1 MFPELIVALG
11 LFAGPAAVPKETIDL
26 MSFEAPAGWTRE
38 VKAGEYTVFT
48 RINKEKRTF
57 CRIFVM
63 ANILSKGSLQ
73 ADFDEEWKN
82 LVVDQYHPAK
92 PGKFSEPGT
101 KDGWQMKSGTVPY
114 AFGDA
119 EVTARLTT
127 MSGYG
132 NAASIVALSSSDDFA
147 PAIRKF
153 LDSVEMKKMSAVVT
167 PPATTASVPAPS
179 SKATATTSAL
189 GTTNFDDG
197 WVSNAREDFVE
208 VSKGTT
214 RVLIHYPNK
223 KADAYNSVLLDGLKT
238 AWEVLVAGEGR
249 YGAIRNL
256 EFKPAGG
263 WESIEFA
270 EADSTEKA
278 TGSAVHVVLFKKNYN
293 NGSGRYLEFVTPNK
307 AAFEKEFGAYGADWE
322 KLEHMANYNKFIVS
336 AAELQGKWTSNFS
349 GAISYVNA
357 VTGFSAGMD
366 THASNEN
373 FQFGPGNSY
382 KWDLGVQ
389 SGMVGNIKFQSV
401 KSKGQFSV
409 PNGWHVTFSD
419 IEGKPRTFDA
429 SFSHIK
435 GLKVLWLD
443 STPYA
448 KAD

>member
-1 MFPELIVALG
+1 MSRSVSVVVALV
-11 LFAGPAAVPKETIDL
+11 LLAVSPKETVDL
-26 MSFEAPAGWTRE
+26 VTFEAPAGWTRE
-38 VKAGEYTVFT
+38 VKPGVCTTFT
-48 RINKEKRTF
+48 STNKEKRTF
-57 CRIFVM
+57 CQIFLM
-63 ANILSKGSLQ
+63 LSTASKGSLQ
-73 ADFDEEWKN
+73 ADFDNEWKN
-82 LVVDQYHPAK
+82 LVVDQYHPTAA
-92 PGKFSEPGT
+92 GQFSETAT
-101 KDGWQMKSGTVPY
+101 KDGWQTRSGTAPFT
-114 AFGDA
+114 FGGA
-119 EVTARLTT
+119 AATARMTT

-132 NAASIVALSSSDDFA
+132 KVVSIVAVNSSEDFV

-153 LDSVEMKKMSAVVT
+153 IDSVEMKKPAAIPT
-167 PPATTASVPAPS
+167 QTPAQIAKAANPPPAMQT
-179 SKATATTSAL
+179 L

-197 WVSNAREDFVE
+197 WVANAREDFVE

-238 AWEVLVAGEGR
+238 AWDVLVAGEAR

-270 EADSTEKA
+270 EADSSEKA
-278 TGSAVHVVLFKKNYN
+278 TGNAVHVVLFKKNYN

-307 AAFEKEFGAYGADWE
+307 AAFEKEFGAYGSDWE

-373 FQFGPGNSY
+373 FHFGPGNAY
-382 KWDLGVQ
+382 NWDLGVQ